1 MIDGVVRAPSAF
13 SITLATPFSSTET
26 QELVVPRSIPII
38 LPMIYSPETLIWL
51 PQQWW
56 LTAVALKRLTYK
68 WGPCGGFQACSSIEG
83 ATGAGALLTT
93 TIAGRSKRPLSW

>member
-38 LPMIYSPETLIWL
+38 LPMFTLPKLWIWM

-68 WGPCGGFQACSSIEG
+68 WGPCGGFQACSLIDGE
-83 ATGAGALLTT
+83 TGAGALLTT
-93 TIAGRSKRPLSW
+93 TMAGRSRRPLS